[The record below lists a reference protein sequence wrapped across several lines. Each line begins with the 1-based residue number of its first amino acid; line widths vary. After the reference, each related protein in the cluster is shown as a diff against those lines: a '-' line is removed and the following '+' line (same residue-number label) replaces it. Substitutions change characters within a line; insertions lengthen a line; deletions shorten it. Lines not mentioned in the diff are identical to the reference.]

1 MSGII
6 DRIRMTEQEIIKT
19 IHIPT
24 DVNIP
29 ERMNNPLE
37 YEPHPLCI
45 AACQEL
51 QAYLAERKDWREEI
65 DKGKMFGVLI
75 VEMPCDN
82 GKAQRQNEDAIT
94 PKRREIGY
102 LAAYSGQIGGRSDW
116 EGFVPAVFDY
126 LQPNGYFKTHEA
138 DITELNHAITRLSN
152 DEKMKDA
159 KRIINNLQQERLH
172 TIAAYQE
179 KMKEAKAK
187 RDARR
192 QKAQLA
198 AKTSDKTDS
207 RPSGLSPEEEQAMIK
222 ESQFMKA
229 ELRRLKKALSE
240 KTTLEKEYAEFQENL
255 LRMKQLRKTL
265 SDALQ
270 QWLFTQFRMNNY
282 QGKSKDLLEIFRDE
296 ALLGN
301 INDKTNGNTTSKK
314 MDSNG
319 VITSRVA
326 AMKMIPP
333 AGSGECCE
341 PKLLQYAFEH
351 GLKPLQMAMF
361 WWGESPKEEIRHHLL
376 FYPAC
381 NGKCKPILHWMLPAD
396 VFHSSAI
403 TTSSLAPSSAVTA
416 TDKASDKINLANS
429 TYIYNKVEILYED
442 REIAVIHKPEG
453 MLSVPG
459 KDAQQPSIYSWARKQ
474 FPDATGPLIVHRLDM
489 ATSGLMV
496 IAKTEF
502 AYHRLQEQF
511 TSHQVQKRYVAIV
524 CCKDKDMAQRIK
536 DAAKMISL
544 PLMPDYLD
552 RPRQIVNHEQGKEAI
567 TEYEVLGSEE
577 RRVKSEEFNSAANH
591 EVQSSNLK
599 VQSSNLKVQCI
610 RLALYPK
617 TGRTHQ
623 LRVHCA
629 HREGLD
635 APILGDPLY
644 GNVKADRLYLHAEAI
659 TFKHPL
665 TGKEI
670 HIERKADF

>member
-1 MSGII
+1 
-6 DRIRMTEQEIIKT
+6 MTEQEIIKT
-19 IHIPT
+19 IHIST
-24 DVNIP
+24 GIDIP
-29 ERMNNPLE
+29 ERMNNPLD

-45 AACQEL
+45 AACKEL

-75 VEMPCDN
+75 VEKND
-82 GKAQRQNEDAIT
+82 K
-94 PKRREIGY
+94 EIGY

-116 EGFVPAVFDY
+116 KGFVPVVFDY
-126 LQPNGYFKTHEA
+126 LQPDGYFKTHEA
-138 DITELNHAITRLSN
+138 KITELNQ
-152 DEKMKDA
+152 
-159 KRIINNLQQERLH
+159 RIAHLINNPEIKETERILNKLHKVQEHKLNLH
-172 TIAAYQE
+172 
-179 KMKEAKAK
+179 KMQIMEAKAK

-192 QKAQLA
+192 QEASLHPGTKGL
-198 AKTSDKTDS
+198 TS
-207 RPSGLSPEEEQAMIK
+207 EEEQAMIK
-222 ESQFMKA
+222 ESQFLKA
-229 ELRRLKKALSE
+229 ELRRFKKLISQ
-240 KTTLEKEYAEFQENL
+240 KTPLEEMYDNYQKGLQEI
-255 LRMKQLRKTL
+255 KQQRK
-265 SDALQ
+265 SDSDELQ
-270 QWLFTQFRMNNY
+270 KWLFSQFKMLNDK
-282 QGKSKDLLEIFRDE
+282 GESKDLLEIFKE
-296 ALLGN
+296 YN
-301 INDKTNGNTTSKK
+301 Q
-314 MDSNG
+314 M
-319 VITSRVA
+319 V
-326 AMKMIPP
+326 PP

-351 GLKPLQMAMF
+351 GLKPIQMAMF
-361 WWGESPKEEIRHHLL
+361 WWGESPKEEIRHHLH

-396 VFHSSAI
+396 VFEQASAD
-403 TTSSLAPSSAVTA
+403 A
-416 TDKASDKINLANS
+416 
-429 TYIYNKVEILYED
+429 YIYNKVEILYED
-442 REIAVIHKPEG
+442 QELAVIHKPEG

-474 FPDATGPLIVHRLDM
+474 FPEATGPLIVHRLDM

-536 DAAKMISL
+536 DATKMISL

-591 EVQSSNLK
+591 EVPSSNLK

>member
-1 MSGII
+1 MSELSPHRKKNFAFSPDIFCKFDNKAYLCQEII
-6 DRIRMTEQEIIKT
+6 DRIHMTEQEIIKT
-19 IHIPT
+19 IHIST
-24 DVNIP
+24 GIDIP
-29 ERMNNPLE
+29 ERMNNPLA

-45 AACQEL
+45 AACKEL

-75 VEMPCDN
+75 VEKND
-82 GKAQRQNEDAIT
+82 K
-94 PKRREIGY
+94 EIGY

-116 EGFVPAVFDY
+116 KGFVPAVFDY
-126 LQPNGYFKTHEA
+126 LQPDGYFKTHEA
-138 DITELNHAITRLSN
+138 KITELNQRITHL
-152 DEKMKDA
+152 
-159 KRIINNLQQERLH
+159 INNPEIKETERILNKLHKVQEHKLNLH
-172 TIAAYQE
+172 
-179 KMKEAKAK
+179 KMQIMEAKAK

-192 QKAQLA
+192 QEASLHPDTK
-198 AKTSDKTDS
+198 
-207 RPSGLSPEEEQAMIK
+207 GLTPEEEQAMIK
-222 ESQFMKA
+222 ESQFLKA
-229 ELRRLKKALSE
+229 ELRRFKKLISQ
-240 KTTLEKEYAEFQENL
+240 KTPLEEMYDNYQKGLQEI
-255 LRMKQLRKTL
+255 KQLRK
-265 SDALQ
+265 SDSDELQ
-270 QWLFTQFRMNNY
+270 KWLFSQFKMLNDK
-282 QGKSKDLLEIFRDE
+282 GESKDLLEIFKE
-296 ALLGN
+296 FN
-301 INDKTNGNTTSKK
+301 Q
-314 MDSNG
+314 M
-319 VITSRVA
+319 V
-326 AMKMIPP
+326 PP

-351 GLKPLQMAMF
+351 GLKPIQMAMF
-361 WWGESPKEEIRHHLL
+361 WWGESPKEEIRHHLH

-396 VFHSSAI
+396 VFEQASAD
-403 TTSSLAPSSAVTA
+403 A
-416 TDKASDKINLANS
+416 
-429 TYIYNKVEILYED
+429 YIYNKVEILYED
-442 REIAVIHKPEG
+442 QELAVIHKPEG

-474 FPDATGPLIVHRLDM
+474 FPEATGPLIVHRLDM

-599 VQSSNLKVQCI
+599 VQCI

>member
-1 MSGII
+1 
-6 DRIRMTEQEIIKT
+6 MTEQEIIKT
-19 IHIPT
+19 IRIST
-24 DVNIP
+24 GIDIP
-29 ERMNNPLE
+29 ERMNNPLD

-45 AACQEL
+45 AACKEL

-75 VEMPCDN
+75 VEKND
-82 GKAQRQNEDAIT
+82 K
-94 PKRREIGY
+94 EIGY

-116 EGFVPAVFDY
+116 KGFVPAVFDY
-126 LQPNGYFKTHEA
+126 LQPDGYFKTHEA
-138 DITELNHAITRLSN
+138 KITELNQ
-152 DEKMKDA
+152 
-159 KRIINNLQQERLH
+159 RIAHLINNPEIKETERILNKLHKVQEHKLNLH
-172 TIAAYQE
+172 
-179 KMKEAKAK
+179 KMQIMEAKAK

-192 QKAQLA
+192 QEASLHPDTKGL
-198 AKTSDKTDS
+198 TS
-207 RPSGLSPEEEQAMIK
+207 EEEQAMIK
-222 ESQFMKA
+222 ESQFLKA
-229 ELRRLKKALSE
+229 ELRRFKKLISQ
-240 KTTLEKEYAEFQENL
+240 KTPLEEMYDNYQKGLQEI
-255 LRMKQLRKTL
+255 KQLRKSN
-265 SDALQ
+265 SDELQ
-270 QWLFTQFRMNNY
+270 KWLFSQFKMLNDK
-282 QGKSKDLLEIFRDE
+282 GESKDLLEIFKE
-296 ALLGN
+296 FN
-301 INDKTNGNTTSKK
+301 Q
-314 MDSNG
+314 M
-319 VITSRVA
+319 V
-326 AMKMIPP
+326 PP

-361 WWGESPKEEIRHHLL
+361 WWGESPKEEIRHHLH

-396 VFHSSAI
+396 VFEQASAD
-403 TTSSLAPSSAVTA
+403 A
-416 TDKASDKINLANS
+416 
-429 TYIYNKVEILYED
+429 YIYNKVEILYED
-442 REIAVIHKPEG
+442 QELAVIHKPEG

-474 FPDATGPLIVHRLDM
+474 FPKATGPLIVHRLDM

-536 DAAKMISL
+536 DATKMISL

-591 EVQSSNLK
+591 EVP
-599 VQSSNLKVQCI
+599 SSNLKVQCI

>member
-1 MSGII
+1 
-6 DRIRMTEQEIIKT
+6 MTEQEIIKT
-19 IHIPT
+19 IRIST
-24 DVNIP
+24 GIDIP
-29 ERMNNPLE
+29 ERMNNPLD

-45 AACQEL
+45 AACKEL

-75 VEMPCDN
+75 VEKND
-82 GKAQRQNEDAIT
+82 K
-94 PKRREIGY
+94 EIGY

-116 EGFVPAVFDY
+116 KGFVPAVFDY
-126 LQPNGYFKTHEA
+126 LQPDGYFKTHEA
-138 DITELNHAITRLSN
+138 KITELNQ
-152 DEKMKDA
+152 
-159 KRIINNLQQERLH
+159 RIAHLINNPEIKETERILNKLHKVQEHKLNLH
-172 TIAAYQE
+172 
-179 KMKEAKAK
+179 KMQITEAKAK

-192 QKAQLA
+192 QEASLHPDTKGL
-198 AKTSDKTDS
+198 TS
-207 RPSGLSPEEEQAMIK
+207 EEEQAMIK
-222 ESQFMKA
+222 ESQFLKA
-229 ELRRLKKALSE
+229 ELRRFKKLISQ
-240 KTTLEKEYAEFQENL
+240 KTPLEEMYDNYQKGLQEI
-255 LRMKQLRKTL
+255 KQLRK
-265 SDALQ
+265 SDSDELQ
-270 QWLFTQFRMNNY
+270 KWLFSQFKMLNDK
-282 QGKSKDLLEIFRDE
+282 GESKDLLEIFRE
-296 ALLGN
+296 FN
-301 INDKTNGNTTSKK
+301 Q
-314 MDSNG
+314 M
-319 VITSRVA
+319 V
-326 AMKMIPP
+326 PP

-351 GLKPLQMAMF
+351 GLKPTQMAMF
-361 WWGESPKEEIRHHLL
+361 WWGESPKEEIRHHLH

-396 VFHSSAI
+396 VFEQASAD
-403 TTSSLAPSSAVTA
+403 A
-416 TDKASDKINLANS
+416 
-429 TYIYNKVEILYED
+429 YIYNKVEILYED
-442 REIAVIHKPEG
+442 QELAVIHKPEG

-474 FPDATGPLIVHRLDM
+474 FPEATGPLIVHRLDM

-536 DAAKMISL
+536 DATKMISL

-591 EVQSSNLK
+591 EVPSSNLK